1 MSAAGLFETVKDALK
16 LENDAALARR
26 LGFDHSVI
34 SSQRSGRIPVSAPV
48 IISIHEETGWPTKKI
63 KAFINYQDPV
73 AP

>member
-16 LENDAALARR
+16 LESDSDLARH
-26 LGFDHSVI
+26 LGCQRAVI
-34 SSQRSGRIPVSAPV
+34 SNMRHGHCEVSAPV
-48 IISIHEETGWPTKKI
+48 IVAIHEATGWPTKKI